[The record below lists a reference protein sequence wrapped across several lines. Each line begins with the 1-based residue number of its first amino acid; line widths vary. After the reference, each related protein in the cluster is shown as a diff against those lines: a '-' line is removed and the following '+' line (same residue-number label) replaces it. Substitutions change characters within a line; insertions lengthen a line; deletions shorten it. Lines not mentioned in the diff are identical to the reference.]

1 MKTSYFNKIKSNR
14 IKGNGKDAT
23 DLIDIFAEF
32 KFDFNDALN
41 SKLHKNY
48 LRIISWP
55 IFIAFFRLRI
65 PYSPIWHY
73 NTEWMVKLKQA
84 QQ

>member
-48 LRIISWP
+48 LRIIS
-55 IFIAFFRLRI
+55 
-65 PYSPIWHY
+65 
-73 NTEWMVKLKQA
+73 
-84 QQ
+84 